1 MPEPSPAPSP
11 ASAPPAPSATGVW
24 AIVVA
29 AGSGSRFQGATPK
42 QYLPLGE
49 GRVLDASLAAAA
61 AVADGVVLVVAADF
75 VDQSEPGAT
84 TVVQGGATRSDSVRQ
99 GLAAIPP
106 DAEVVVIHDAARPLA
121 SRALFDAVIAAIRN
135 GADAA
140 IPAIPVIDT
149 IKRVHGDRVVE
160 TLVRDELVAVQTPQ
174 AFDAPALRRAHAS
187 GAEATDDAALIE
199 AAGGKAVVVPG
210 EATNIKITLP
220 SDFALAELWS
230 RPAT

>member
-1 MPEPSPAPSP
+1 MPAPVR
-11 ASAPPAPSATGVW
+11 ADPPARSAGATGVW

-29 AGSGSRFQGATPK
+29 AGSGSRFKGATPK
-42 QYLPLGE
+42 QYLPLGA

-61 AVADGVVLVVAADF
+61 AVADGVVLVVGADY
-75 VDQSEPGAT
+75 VDQAEPGAT
-84 TVVQGGATRSDSVRQ
+84 TVVQGGATRSDSVRE
-99 GLAAIPP
+99 GLAAVPV
-106 DAEVVVIHDAARPLA
+106 DAEIVLIHDAARPLA
-121 SRALFDAVIAAIRN
+121 RRAVFDAVIDAIRG

-149 IKRVHGDRVVE
+149 IKRVDGERVVE

-174 AFDAPALRRAHAS
+174 AFNAASLRRAHAS

-210 EATNIKITLP
+210 DPTNIKITLP
-220 SDFALAELWS
+220 SDFTLAELWS
-230 RPAT
+230 DPPD